1 VGLSLLGDMWENT
14 SEVVDGLL
22 GTAKETT
29 GSTLGGIWDFLTT
42 VDPERRASIEANQEA
57 LKQRRLTPDE
67 WGNTPNAWLYNSKFS
82 DDPNKL
88 SRFFKNIVPN
98 TAALYTETSDMLQ
111 IPQDV
116 IKPVGELVAGGVLNL
131 SPIGG
136 LLSEDVGVEQRE
148 MANQFAIMVKDNF
161 KDWDSISNMIANRPL
176 DAMGILV
183 GAGYGAKRIADLA
196 SNPAIKESVRN
207 TLRNMPDPADVLGNA
222 PLIGQFFPNTKIPI
236 VMWHGSKHPSIKKFD
251 TRFMGSGEGA
261 QAYGWGVYH
270 SQSRDG
276 TIRYQGRD
284 YNYEDKLVKRYD
296 KASNGQDYIQAEMY
310 ENAMLHM
317 NPENSLRRM
326 LDEYKDQPEIHAKI
340 KKDHADWQDIYKDA
354 KFGDYKVYMD
364 DSVLG
369 LMMNDAKAI
378 YDQPKVVQDFLRK
391 ENGAMMDVVDA
402 YKPLQKRREK
412 LESQIRDANTDNEV
426 SGILGDIGS
435 DTKKWEAELR
445 DVIIEQDKLLENYQA
460 LGRGDM
466 PHPTDGK
473 GIYDYLVTREISANG
488 IPKEALLSNRPES
501 AVEKIISERLHE
513 NGVLGRRYP
522 RDADVSTD
530 ENFVTFN
537 ANTSSPFENKGV
549 PIGKGLLEQL
559 KNPMIAQHNLTEE
572 ALVKHIKAGGIPMP
586 SVAVSKYSNP
596 LDTFGEVSLLGTSDL
611 VKPDRLTRTYP
622 SDMYSGRAPQ
632 DWIKYKDFDAM
643 VEGLDPELLR
653 WHTNTKKPETLDE
666 IADMNTGLNM
676 FEDTLDMFEIK
687 HRLEQLDPGIL
698 ERQMKYTQKAIDAGY
713 DPYSYQDY
721 RTMLHEVNKM
731 HRRDK
736 GVPLLEYY
744 GNTIPESEML
754 GETVRKMANPKG
766 LFTELG
772 NRRRDIAYSAKD
784 ALKAMRMKKAYEVG
798 AENYTGAGLTRALT
812 SEKFKS
818 LEEIKANRDKI
829 VDKDSP
835 YITMGETE
843 FFSDARKAANE
854 QIVKL
859 AKLSANAEPIGE
871 STVYQLM
878 DDVIITGKVSEDW
891 GYAFKKEDISR
902 VEDIINDLKQKGR
915 TTETDYFESKSNR
928 VVGMD
933 EFKGAIVPKQ
943 MSERIEQL
951 LRDVG
956 INKIFRYGSEKER
969 KELFRRFPE
978 LAFATMAVPTGGLLL
993 SEDDNQGKVS
1003 EGLLK

>member
-1 VGLSLLGDMWENT
+1 MSFLWDMWENKG
-14 SEVVDGLL
+14 EVLGGLL
-22 GTAKETT
+22 GTAKEPT

-67 WGNTPNAWLYNSKFS
+67 WGNTPNAWLYNSEFS
-82 DDPNKL
+82 DDPNKP

-98 TAALYTETSDMLQ
+98 AARFYTETSDMLQ

-116 IKPVGELVAGGVLNL
+116 IEPVGNLVAGGILNL
-131 SPIGG
+131 SPLSG
-136 LLSEDVGVEQRE
+136 LLSEDVGLEQRE
-148 MANQFAIMVKDNF
+148 MASQFGNVVVDTFKSWDNF
-161 KDWDSISNMIANRPL
+161 TDAIANNPL
-176 DAMGILV
+176 DAMGILM
-183 GAGYGAKRIADLA
+183 GAGYSGVKIAQLAKNKGLTE
-196 SNPAIKESVRN
+196 KVRN
-207 TLRNMPDPADVLGNA
+207 TLQNFPDPADVLGNA

-236 VMWHGSKHPSIKKFD
+236 VLWHGSKHPSIKKFD

-276 TIRYQGRD
+276 SIRYQGRD
-284 YNYEDKLVKRYD
+284 HDYEDKLGKRYD
-296 KASNGQDYIQAEMY
+296 KAFNGQDYVQADMY

-326 LDEYKDQPEIHAKI
+326 LDDYKDQPEIHAKI

-402 YKPLQKRREK
+402 YKPLQKRREE
-412 LESQIRDANTDNEV
+412 LESLIRNDFADSSERFRPTE
-426 SGILGDIGS
+426 
-435 DTKKWEAELR
+435 KWEAELR

-501 AVEKIISERLHE
+501 AVEKIISERLHV

-559 KNPMIAQHNLTEE
+559 KNPLITQHNLTEE
-572 ALVKHIKAGGIPMP
+572 ALVKHIEAGGIPMP
-586 SVAVSKYSNP
+586 SVAVSKVSNP
-596 LDTFGEVSLLGTSDL
+596 LDTFGEVSLVGTSDL
-611 VKPDRLTRTYP
+611 VKPDRWTRTYP

-666 IADMNTGLNM
+666 IVDMNTGLNM
-676 FEDTLDMFEIK
+676 FEDTLDMDKIK
-687 HRLEQLDPGIL
+687 HRLEELDPGIL

-754 GETVRKMANPKG
+754 GETVRKMTNPKG
-766 LFTELG
+766 VLTDIG
-772 NRRRDIAYSAKD
+772 NRRRDITYSAKD
-784 ALKAMRMKKAYEVG
+784 ALKVMRMKKAYEVG

-829 VDKDSP
+829 VDDDSP